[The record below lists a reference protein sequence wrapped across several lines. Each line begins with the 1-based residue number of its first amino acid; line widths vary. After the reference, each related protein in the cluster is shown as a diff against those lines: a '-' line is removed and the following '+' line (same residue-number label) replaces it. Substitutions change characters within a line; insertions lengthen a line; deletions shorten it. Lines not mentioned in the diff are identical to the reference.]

1 MRRIGLIVLLLAF
14 AIAAGFAS
22 VRLQRPA
29 GVSVPAHTI
38 TYRLISYDNNGNVT
52 RTSVV
57 IRKVLSDGTWNHTQ
71 INPDGPVVSSN
82 GKMKHLV
89 TSKSAEANHPEHLGF
104 KYIET
109 KNADSEAWISPELQD
124 LLMFTELREDGSKG
138 SRLEAVQISKP

>member
-57 IRKVLSDGTWNHTQ
+57 IRKVLSDGTWNHTTNQ
-71 INPDGPVVSSN
+71 SGWSGSFVEWKNE
-82 GKMKHLV
+82 
-89 TSKSAEANHPEHLGF
+89 TSGYLKVG
-104 KYIET
+104 
-109 KNADSEAWISPELQD
+109 
-124 LLMFTELREDGSKG
+124 
-138 SRLEAVQISKP
+138 

>member
-1 MRRIGLIVLLLAF
+1 MKRIGLIVLLLAF

-22 VRLQRPA
+22 VRLQRP
-29 GVSVPAHTI
+29 GVTVPAHTI

-71 INPDGPVVSSN
+71 INPDGPAVSSN

-89 TSKSAEANHPEHLGF
+89 TSKAAEAHQPEHLGF
-104 KYIET
+104 KYFET
-109 KNADSEAWISPELQD
+109 KNADSEAWISPEIQD
-124 LLMFTELREDGSKG
+124 LLMFTELREDGSRA